1 MKSLTVSVVIT
12 ISAIFSLGLQTQQN
26 ERSELDQ
33 LEQSLQAE
41 VPHVVCLSKSLTTGG
56 QPSAQAFT
64 KLAASGFRSVLNL
77 RTVDEGVDLEEQRK
91 AVERAG
97 MNYLHIPVARGGPKS
112 AQVEEFIGVV
122 KETGNHP
129 MLIHCGTGGRVGALM
144 MIYRVLEHGW
154 TEEKALE
161 EAERIGLRSEELK
174 RFAREYLASRSTA
187 AS

>member
-1 MKSLTVSVVIT
+1 MKSLTTSIVIT
-12 ISAIFSLGLQTQQN
+12 VFAFFSLSLQTQQN

-33 LEQSLQAE
+33 LEQSLQAD
-41 VPHVVCLSKSLTTGG
+41 VPRVVCLSKSLTTGG
-56 QPSAQAFT
+56 QPSEQAFS

-77 RTVDEGVDLEEQRK
+77 RGADEGVDLEGQRK
-91 AVERAG
+91 AVERAS
-97 MNYLHIPVARGGPKS
+97 MDYLHIPVSRSGPGP
-112 AQVEEFIGVV
+112 AQVEEFIRVV
-122 KETGNHP
+122 KETKNHP

-174 RFAREYLASRSTA
+174 RAAREYLANRSSTGT
-187 AS
+187 